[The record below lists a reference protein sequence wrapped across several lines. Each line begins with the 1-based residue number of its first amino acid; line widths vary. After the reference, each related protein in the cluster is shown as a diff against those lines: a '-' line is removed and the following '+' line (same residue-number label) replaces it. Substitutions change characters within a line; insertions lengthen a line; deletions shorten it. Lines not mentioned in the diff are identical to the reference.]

1 MRTSTSPARVAL
13 AASLLLA
20 CAAPLAAQGGDSS
33 DAPPIESFRHEAAGI
48 DFYVEKSGDGPPVV
62 LVPSGQG
69 DCGAYRYL
77 ADTLASDFTVITFD
91 MPGFSR
97 SGPPPTWD
105 GMSAATLGNQ
115 VAALVESLGI
125 TEATFYGSSSGG
137 VAVLALV
144 ADHPGL
150 VRHAIVHEPA
160 IVSDVPLTPFNEAFA
175 TWFPKVNSQR
185 DGPGAARRSRPGLDP
200 VEALPL
206 HQCSGRRRG
215 GDPAEGRRVTLAE
228 GSPLR
233 GAFVPEAGGD
243 AGAPSVQLP
252 AEASARGA
260 RGRFELRPRDDADA
274 VGPGLPLGGHGFDRL
289 RLLPGEVPRLGD
301 ARRRA
306 APRSRSWLAF
316 GPEAHAG
323 RRLHRLAQHLA
334 IADVV
339 GEQQD
344 QADVQRVAFVLRA
357 VPVKIKEFLEEAVAI
372 EDVGFG
378 PESGHG
384 SSVS

>member
-1 MRTSTSPARVAL
+1 MPNLTSIAMAAL
-13 AASLLLA
+13 TASLLL
-20 CAAPLAAQGGDSS
+20 AAPLAAQGGDSS

-115 VAALVESLGI
+115 VAALVESMGI

-160 IVSDVPLTPFNEAFA
+160 VVSDVPLTPFNEAYIERRSNNVE
-175 TWFPKVNSQR
+175 TWFNHY
-185 DGPGAARRSRPGLDP
+185 LDP
-200 VEALPL
+200 DTPCCNRVFT
-206 HQCSGRRRG
+206 
-215 GDPAEGRRVTLAE
+215 AEELNRAPVT
-228 GSPLR
+228 
-233 GAFVPEAGGD
+233 VTAGMQTN
-243 AGAPSVQLP
+243 AWFA
-252 AEASARGA
+252 ASAM
-260 RGRFELRPRDDADA
+260 
-274 VGPGLPLGGHGFDRL
+274 V
-289 RLLPGEVPRLGD
+289 
-301 ARRRA
+301 
-306 APRSRSWLAF
+306 
-316 GPEAHAG
+316 
-323 RRLHRLAQHLA
+323 LAQRGDLDLLWIPSKHYPY
-334 IADVV
+334 ISVPGVV
-339 GEQQD
+339 AE
-344 QADVQRVAFVLRA
+344 V
-357 VPVKIKEFLEEAVAI
+357 IKAKAG
-372 EDVGFG
+372 D
-378 PESGHG
+378 
-384 SSVS
+384 